1 VDHKERNR
9 FRSTFQASKIGDQ
22 NKMDEIQQMFNN
34 YNLFKYGQVASS
46 VGKKRNSVATVLV
59 P

>member
-1 VDHKERNR
+1 
-9 FRSTFQASKIGDQ
+9 
-22 NKMDEIQQMFNN
+22 MFNN

-46 VGKKRNSVATVLV
+46 VGKKRNSTATMLV